1 VKEEKFPIKAAKKRK
16 ILLELRPALEG
27 FAGIPQEARLLFLGL
42 RSIPNN
48 DVQGM
53 IQTSHTI
60 LSRGTTSGWNWTR
73 LEGASAA
80 RRFNRY
86 SRFIVSMM
94 EKPYRT
100 FLDKIIDNVERRL
113 ATIRLTLLTLLGVRK
128 IKLTNFEP
136 LHFEDFVWRTM
147 FAKSL
152 PSSEYGKVTSA
163 SMKICSTPWHIM
175 HLVGLHTLNLLRTP
189 KYPSLIA
196 KDFDIFISQT
206 PYPGRILGGAALVV
220 RYHDAIPVFF
230 PHTIPDKAIHQATH
244 FYALM
249 ANVKAGGYFACVS
262 EATRLSLLSLF
273 PEAADRTVTIHNIVS
288 PHYFY
293 EDSNRERTVEII
305 RSRLLGRDID
315 ARDLELSPKFLTLR
329 EQETFYQRVLDT
341 KSFKYLMVVCSIEP
355 RKNHARLLAAWEALM
370 TEDPEMKLVVV
381 GSLGWDYTLLLKGF
395 RTWIDRGRLF
405 MLNAVPAPDLRVL
418 YRHAA
423 ATVCPSIAEG
433 FDFSGAESMRCGGVV
448 IASDIEVHREIY
460 DDAAEYFDPY
470 STASLLKAIK
480 KVIYEPGA
488 AQLQDKMRARGTEVA
503 ARYVPEKIL
512 PQWEA
517 FLARVMQ
524 EKKSPFARIRG
535 GEQGGSG
542 AVALPPAELGVP
554 VVAEDFKS
562 KVSGEGV
569 SSAGSAAD

>member
-1 VKEEKFPIKAAKKRK
+1 MNEEKFPIKAAKKRK
-16 ILLELRPALEG
+16 VLLELRPALEG
-27 FAGIPQEARLLFLGL
+27 FAGIPQETRLLFLGL
-42 RSIPNN
+42 RSIPDN

-60 LSRGTTSGWNWTR
+60 LSRGTTTEWNWTR
-73 LEGASAA
+73 LDSWSDA
-80 RRFNRY
+80 RKFNRF

-100 FLDKIIDNVERRL
+100 FLDKVIDNIERRL
-113 ATIRLTLLTLLGVRK
+113 AAIQLTVLTLLGLRK
-128 IKLTNFEP
+128 IKLSSFEP
-136 LHFEDFVWRTM
+136 RHFEDFVWRTM

-152 PSSEYGKVTSA
+152 PSSEYDKVTSA
-163 SMKICSTPWHIM
+163 SMKICSTPWHNM
-175 HLVGLHTLNLLRTP
+175 HLVGLHTLNLLPSP
-189 KYPSLIA
+189 KYPSLVV
-196 KDFDIFISQT
+196 KGFDIFIAQT
-206 PYPGRILGGAALVV
+206 PYPGKIKGGATLVV

-249 ANVKAGGYFACVS
+249 ANVKAGAYFACVS
-262 EATRLSLLSLF
+262 EATRLALLSLF
-273 PEAADRTVTIHNIVS
+273 PEAAERTVTIHNIVS

-293 EDSNRERTVEII
+293 EDSDRERTVEII

-329 EQETFYQRVLDT
+329 EQENFYQRVLDQ
-341 KSFKYLMVVCSIEP
+341 KSFKYLMVVSSIEP

-370 TEDPEMKLVVV
+370 TEDPEMKLVIV

-433 FDFSGAESMRCGGVV
+433 FDFSGAEAMRCGGVV

-470 STASLLKAIK
+470 STASLIKAIK

-488 AQLQDKMRARGTEVA
+488 TELQQKMRARGAEVA
-503 ARYVPEKIL
+503 ARYLPEKIL

-524 EKKSPFARIRG
+524 EKKSLLGRIQVRDTG
-535 GEQGGSG
+535 GTSPL
-542 AVALPPAELGVP
+542 ALDSP
-554 VVAEDFKS
+554 VQL
-562 KVSGEGV
+562 
-569 SSAGSAAD
+569 GSAEPKANSVQSVSRDSASEELLK